1 MPFRDDQIA
10 HFKTLQSLRPP
21 RPARVLS
28 WMLLIAMAIVLAFLL
43 LVPWVQTSIGTGS
56 VIALDPRDRVQNI
69 TALVPGRVEQWYV
82 TDGEL
87 VKKGDKIAHITDNDP
102 NLIARLQAERAQVD
116 AEIAATRQAMGVAQ
130 RDVGR
135 MQQLYGEGLAPR
147 RDLELAQIKV
157 ADYGAKVAKSL
168 ADRNRLDININRQ
181 SVQMIRAPRDGRILR
196 ILGGDSATMVKEGD
210 VIATFA
216 PEQAVRVVEL
226 YVDGRD
232 VPLIHPG
239 RPVRMEFE
247 GWPAVQFSGWPS
259 VAVGM
264 FDGQVRAI
272 DVAASSNGLFRV
284 LVEQK
289 PGARPWPK
297 EPFVRLGAK
306 VRGWVMMDTVSS
318 GYELWRLLN
327 DFPLQYPV
335 NALETGTY
343 NAAASEKSGEKTGTK
358 SGSGGKEGDYAK

>member
-1 MPFRDDQIA
+1 MSFRDDHIV

-43 LVPWVQTSIGTGS
+43 LVPWVQTSTGTGS

-82 TDGEL
+82 TDGAL
-87 VKKGDKIAHITDNDP
+87 VRKGDKIAHITDNDP

-210 VIATFA
+210 VVATFA

-343 NAAASEKSGEKTGTK
+343 TAAANEKSGEKTGAK

>member
-1 MPFRDDQIA
+1 MPFRDDHIV
-10 HFKTLQSLRPP
+10 HFKTLQGLRPP
-21 RPARVLS
+21 RPARVLA

-43 LVPWVQTSIGTGS
+43 LVPWQQTSNGNGS

-69 TALVPGRVEQWYV
+69 TALVPGRVEEWYV

-87 VKKGDKIAHITDNDP
+87 VKKGDRIARIADNDP

-181 SVQMIRAPRDGRILR
+181 SVQMVHAPRDGRILR

-247 GWPAVQFSGWPS
+247 GWPAIQFSGWPS

-272 DVAASSNGLFRV
+272 DVSASANGLFRV

-335 NALETGTY
+335 SALEAATY
-343 NAAASEKSGEKTGTK
+343 A
-358 SGSGGKEGDYAK
+358 GSVNEAGGKGGSAGKDGGNAK

>member
-1 MPFRDDQIA
+1 MPFRADHIT
-10 HFKTLQSLRPP
+10 HFKTLASLRPP
-21 RPARVLS
+21 RPARAIA
-28 WMLLIAMAIVLAFLL
+28 WMLLIAMAAAIAFLL
-43 LVPWVQTSIGTGS
+43 LVPWVQTSTGTGS

-69 TALVPGRVEQWYV
+69 TALVPGRVEHWYV

-87 VKKGDKIAHITDNDP
+87 VKKGDPIARIADNDP
-102 NLIARLQAERAQVD
+102 DLLSRLRAERAQAD
-116 AEIAATRQAMGVAQ
+116 AEIAAMRQAMAVAE

-135 MQQLYGEGLAPR
+135 MRQLHAEGLSPR

-168 ADRNRLDININRQ
+168 ADRNRLDITINRQ
-181 SVQMIRAPRDGRILR
+181 SVQIVRAPRTGRILR
-196 ILGGDSATMVKEGD
+196 ILGGDTATMVKDGD

-239 RPVRMEFE
+239 RPVRLEFE
-247 GWPAVQFSGWPS
+247 GWPAIQFSGWPS

-272 DVAASSNGLFRV
+272 DASASPNGLFRI

-289 PGARPWPK
+289 PGARLWPK

-306 VRGWVMMDTVSS
+306 VRGWVMMDTVST

-335 NALETGTY
+335 GALDLS
-343 NAAASEKSGEKTGTK
+343 AAQGGAKTASSGKTSAGQ
-358 SGSGGKEGDYAK
+358 GSKEGGDAK

>member
-1 MPFRDDQIA
+1 MPFRDDHIV
-10 HFKTLQSLRPP
+10 HFRTLQGLRPP
-21 RPARVLS
+21 RPARVLA

-43 LVPWVQTSIGTGS
+43 LVPWQQTSNGNGS

-69 TALVPGRVEQWYV
+69 TALVPGRVEEWYV

-87 VKKGDKIAHITDNDP
+87 VKKGDRIARIADNDP

-181 SVQMIRAPRDGRILR
+181 SVQMVHAPRDGRILR

-247 GWPAVQFSGWPS
+247 GWPAIQFSGWPS

-272 DVAASSNGLFRV
+272 DVSASANGLFRV

-297 EPFVRLGAK
+297 KPFVRLGAK

-335 NALETGTY
+335 SALDAGTY
-343 NAAASEKSGEKTGTK
+343 A
-358 SGSGGKEGDYAK
+358 GSVNEAGGKGGSAGKDGGNAK

>member
-1 MPFRDDQIA
+1 MPFRDDHIV

-21 RPARVLS
+21 RPARVLG
-28 WMLLIAMAIVLAFLL
+28 WMLLTGMAITVAFLL
-43 LVPWVQTSIGTGS
+43 LVPWVQTSTGTGS

-69 TALVPGRVEQWYV
+69 TALVPGRAEEWYV
-82 TDGEL
+82 TDGER
-87 VKKGDKIAHITDNDP
+87 VKKGDRIARIADNDP

-181 SVQMIRAPRDGRILR
+181 SVQMIHAPRDGRILR
-196 ILGGDSATMVKEGD
+196 ILGGDNATMVKEGD

-232 VPLIHPG
+232 VPLIHQG

-247 GWPAVQFSGWPS
+247 GWPAIQFSGWPS

-264 FDGQVRAI
+264 FDGQVRTI
-272 DVAASSNGLFRV
+272 DVSASANGLFRV

-335 NALETGTY
+335 SAVEAGTY
-343 NAAASEKSGEKTGTK
+343 AGSVTGSAAKD
-358 SGSGGKEGDYAK
+358 GSAGKEGGNAK

>member
-1 MPFRDDQIA
+1 MPFRDDHIV

-43 LVPWVQTSIGTGS
+43 LVPWVQTSTGTGS

-82 TDGEL
+82 TDGAL
-87 VKKGDKIAHITDNDP
+87 VRKGDKIAHITDNDP

-210 VIATFA
+210 VVATFA

-343 NAAASEKSGEKTGTK
+343 AAAASEKSGEKTGAK

>member
-1 MPFRDDQIA
+1 MPFRADHIT
-10 HFKTLQSLRPP
+10 HFTTLASLRPP
-21 RPARVLS
+21 RPARVFG
-28 WMLLIAMAIVLAFLL
+28 WMLLVGMVASIVFLL
-43 LVPWVQTSIGTGS
+43 FVPWVQTSTGVGQ

-82 TDGEL
+82 TDGEM
-87 VKKGDKIAHITDNDP
+87 VKQGDPIARIADNDP
-102 NLIARLQAERAQVD
+102 DLLSSLHAERAQAD
-116 AEIAATRQAMGVAQ
+116 AQIAATQQAMAVAQ

-135 MQQLYGEGLAPR
+135 MQQLYAEGLAPR

-157 ADYGAKVAKSL
+157 ADYGAKVAISR

-181 SVQMIRAPRDGRILR
+181 SVQIVRAPRTGRVLR
-196 ILGGDSATMVKEGD
+196 ILGGDNATMVKEGD
-210 VIATFA
+210 IIATFA
-216 PEQAVRVVEL
+216 PEQTVQVVEL

-232 VPLIHPG
+232 VPLIYPG
-239 RPVRMEFE
+239 RPVRLEFE
-247 GWPAVQFSGWPS
+247 GWPAIQFSGWPS

-272 DVAASSNGLFRV
+272 DVSASPNDLFRV

-289 PGARPWPK
+289 TGARPWPR

-306 VRGWVMMDTVSS
+306 VRGWVMMDTVAT

-327 DFPLQYPV
+327 DFPLQYPAGV
-335 NALETGTY
+335 LDQQTGQSAPTSAVY
-343 NAAASEKSGEKTGTK
+343 GQA
-358 SGSGGKEGDYAK
+358 SGGASAKDSGNAK

>member
-1 MPFRDDQIA
+1 MPYHADHIT
-10 HFKTLQSLRPP
+10 HFKTLASLRPP
-21 RPARVLS
+21 RPARVIARI
-28 WMLLIAMAIVLAFLL
+28 LLIGMIATIAFLL
-43 LVPWVQTSIGTGS
+43 LVPWVQTSSGMGQ

-87 VKKGDKIAHITDNDP
+87 VRKGEPIARISDNDP
-102 NLIARLQAERAQVD
+102 LLLSRLRAERAQAD
-116 AEIAATRQAMGVAQ
+116 AEIAATRQAMAVAQ
-130 RDVGR
+130 RDVAR
-135 MQQLYGEGLAPR
+135 MQQLYADGLSPR

-181 SVQMIRAPRDGRILR
+181 SVQVVRAPRTGRVLR
-196 ILGGDSATMVKEGD
+196 VLGGDNATMVKEGD

-216 PEQAVRVVEL
+216 PDEAVHVVEL

-239 RPVRMEFE
+239 RSVRLEFE

-264 FDGQVRAI
+264 FDGRVRAI
-272 DVAASSNGLFRV
+272 DASASPNGLFRV
-284 LVEQK
+284 LVEPR
-289 PGARPWPK
+289 PGKGGWPK

-306 VRGWVMMDTVSS
+306 VRGWVTMDTVST

-327 DFPLQYPV
+327 DFPLQYPAG
-335 NALETGTY
+335 ALDPKPAGDT
-343 NAAASEKSGEKTGTK
+343 AKDKS
-358 SGSGGKEGDYAK
+358 SSPAFSGKEGSDAK

>member
-1 MPFRDDQIA
+1 MPFRDDHIV

-43 LVPWVQTSIGTGS
+43 LVPWVQTSTGTGS

-82 TDGEL
+82 TDGAL
-87 VKKGDKIAHITDNDP
+87 VRKGDRIAHITDNDP

-210 VIATFA
+210 VVATFA

-343 NAAASEKSGEKTGTK
+343 AAAANEKSGEKTGAK

>member
-1 MPFRDDQIA
+1 MPFRDDHIV

-21 RPARVLS
+21 RPARVLG
-28 WMLLIAMAIVLAFLL
+28 WMLLIAMIAAVAFLL
-43 LVPWVQTSIGTGS
+43 LVPWVQTSTGTGS

-69 TALVPGRVEQWYV
+69 TALVPGRVEEWYV

-116 AEIAATRQAMGVAQ
+116 AEIAATRQAMDVAR

-135 MQQLYGEGLAPR
+135 MEQLYGEGLAPR

-239 RPVRMEFE
+239 RPVRLEFE
-247 GWPAVQFSGWPS
+247 GWPAIQFSGWPS

-264 FDGQVRAI
+264 FDGRVRAI
-272 DVAASSNGLFRV
+272 DVSASANGLFRV

-289 PGARPWPK
+289 PGARSWPK

-335 NALETGTY
+335 NALDTATY
-343 NAAASEKSGEKTGTK
+343 
-358 SGSGGKEGDYAK
+358 SGSAGASAKGGSAEKEGGNAK

>member
-1 MPFRDDQIA
+1 MPFRADHIT
-10 HFKTLQSLRPP
+10 HFKTLASLRPP
-21 RPARVLS
+21 RPARVLG
-28 WMLLIAMAIVLAFLL
+28 WMLLVGMVASIAFLL
-43 LVPWVQTSIGTGS
+43 FVPWVQTSTGMGQ

-82 TDGEL
+82 TDGEI
-87 VKKGDKIAHITDNDP
+87 VKKGDPLARIADNDP
-102 NLIARLQAERAQVD
+102 DLLSRLRAERAQAD
-116 AEIAATRQAMGVAQ
+116 AEIAATRQAMAVAQ

-135 MQQLYGEGLAPR
+135 MQQLFSEGLSPR

-181 SVQMIRAPRDGRILR
+181 SVQIVRAPRTGRVLR
-196 ILGGDSATMVKEGD
+196 ILGGDNATMVKEGD
-210 VIATFA
+210 IIATFA

-232 VPLIHPG
+232 VPLIYPG
-239 RPVRMEFE
+239 RPVRLEFE
-247 GWPAVQFSGWPS
+247 GWPAIQFSGWPS

-264 FDGQVRAI
+264 FNGQVRAI
-272 DVAASSNGLFRV
+272 DVSASPNGLFRV

-289 PGARPWPK
+289 TGARPWPK

-306 VRGWVMMDTVSS
+306 VRGWVMMDTVST

-327 DFPLQYPV
+327 DFPLQYPAGV
-335 NALETGTY
+335 LDQQTGQSGSTGT
-343 NAAASEKSGEKTGTK
+343 T
-358 SGSGGKEGDYAK
+358 SGSGKDGGNAK